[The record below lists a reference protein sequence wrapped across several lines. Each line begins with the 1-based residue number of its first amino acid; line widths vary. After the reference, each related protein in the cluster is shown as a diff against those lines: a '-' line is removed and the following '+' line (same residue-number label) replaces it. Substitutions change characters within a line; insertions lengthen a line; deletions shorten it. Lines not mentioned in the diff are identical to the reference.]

1 MTPLEQRFAFATTRG
16 SFQIFD
22 ASAER
27 DTSGTWTLEA
37 LARRLMVLPG
47 VIGVGTVETFAQVA
61 VTLRVQEGEPDVS
74 ETERWAF
81 VSEGTI
87 EITSGRLRVAPRSDY
102 AGPAL
107 PMVTLTPGRYH
118 ARVACDRGTD
128 APVLPGGVELYRVV
142 LWPAP
147 SGA

>member
-1 MTPLEQRFAFATTRG
+1 MNPIEQRYAFPTTRG
-16 SFQIFD
+16 SFHIFD

-27 DTSGTWTLEA
+27 DTSGMWTLEA

-61 VTLRVQEGEPDVS
+61 VTLRIQESEPEAS

-81 VSEGTI
+81 VSECSV

-107 PMVTLTPGRYH
+107 PLVMLAPGRYR
-118 ARVACDRGTD
+118 ARVACDRGPD